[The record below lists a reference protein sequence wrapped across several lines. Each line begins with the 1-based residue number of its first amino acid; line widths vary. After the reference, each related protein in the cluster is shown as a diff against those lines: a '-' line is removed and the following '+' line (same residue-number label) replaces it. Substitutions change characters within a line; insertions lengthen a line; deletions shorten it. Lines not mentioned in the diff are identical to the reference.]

1 MLCRNDFV
9 FNWMDGHLLLSE
21 DMGIKESLSF
31 GIEGFVV
38 CNLLEYNLL
47 WICFEYQKTFVFCDT
62 NIREILSPTKEND
75 KFFNIDCQC
84 VV

>member
-9 FNWMDGHLLLSE
+9 FNWMDDHLLLSE
-21 DMGIKESLSF
+21 DMGIREFLSF
-31 GIEGFVV
+31 GMEGFVV
-38 CNLLEYNLL
+38 CNLLKYNLL
-47 WICFEYQKTFVFCDT
+47 WICFEYQKTNVFCDT

-75 KFFNIDCQC
+75 KIFDIDCQC